1 MAKPTLSVEAIS
13 TGLDAL
19 QPTKSD
25 VGLRKTLASPFT
37 LKLPAGMPATS
48 AAHLYALNKPT
59 LAVVI
64 EPGTQSPVA
73 IFHPEEIVR
82 RYGKPGRT
90 GTPTLEDLLKDL
102 GDPARKPGAPAFNV
116 SIVMH
121 YCEIGQHYVSQSRCP
136 VHEE

>member
-1 MAKPTLSVEAIS
+1 MPKPTLPVEAFS

-19 QPTKSD
+19 RPTKSD

-48 AAHLYALNKPT
+48 AARLYALNKPT
-59 LAVVI
+59 LAVVV
-64 EPGTQSPVA
+64 EPGTERPVA

-82 RYGKPGRT
+82 RHGKPGAP
-90 GTPTLEDLLKDL
+90 GGPSLEDLLEDL
-102 GDPARKPGAPAFNV
+102 GDPAGAPGAPAFNV